1 MNDELA
7 TLLDNPAF
15 AFMAEVRANFG
26 ENYFMATE
34 SEESCWIMCECMD
47 DTVRVTYLANRFG
60 YSLGPI
66 GDWFPMRIRVER

>member
-15 AFMAEVRANFG
+15 MFFCEVRANFG

-34 SEESCWIMCECMD
+34 SNDSCWIMCETIQD
-47 DTVRVTYLANRFG
+47 VERIESLANRFG
-60 YSLGPI
+60 YDLGPI
-66 GDWFPMRIRVER
+66 GDWFPMRVRVER